1 MPRSPYCPTVIA
13 LGAAAYGGVFTKDQ
27 LGFTKPIYWSSAAK
41 PKTDDSYEQKMSAY
55 TCAKLLLFDPDSN
68 TMYTTFF
75 GGISGWIWNGKTSH
89 FDLAPSTSDQSKPA
103 YFDGLVWIDQMTT
116 LVRSPQETFE
126 AVQPS
131 NRMAAY
137 LGTNAAFL
145 PAPGLKKIRD
155 DAGVFDL
162 RALRGKADTYGI
174 PVWRHSRHSTSV
186 PLSRRFPGVWLGSV
200 PTKTSDMIVA
210 VYLTVP
216 AN

>member
-1 MPRSPYCPTVIA
+1 
-13 LGAAAYGGVFTKDQ
+13 
-27 LGFTKPIYWSSAAK
+27 
-41 PKTDDSYEQKMSAY
+41 MSGY

-75 GGISGWIWNGKTSH
+75 GGISGWVWNDTTNR
-89 FDLAPSTSDQSKPA
+89 FDLAPRTNDKTKPA
-103 YFDGLVWIDQMTT
+103 YFDGLTWIDQMTT
-116 LVRSPQETFE
+116 LVRSPRETFE

-145 PAPGLKKIRD
+145 PAAGLKKIRE

-162 RALRGKADTYGI
+162 RALRGKRMLVGYLYGGI
-174 PVWRHSRHSTSV
+174 RATPRE
-186 PLSRRFPGVWLGSV
+186 FPYLDDSPAYGSGNV

-210 VYLTVP
+210 VYLIAP
-216 AN
+216 AK